1 MRFPGDGFKDKD
13 DANPDETREP
23 VVDSGDT
30 QMNEEATGSDQ
41 NTTKKH
47 KTGAPVPPDDFVV
60 DRIKELNGSPLP
72 CALHYKGHK
81 ASNHP

>member
-13 DANPDETREP
+13 DTNPTETREP

-47 KTGAPVPPDDFVV
+47 KKPSLTNRP
-60 DRIKELNGSPLP
+60 RQK
-72 CALHYKGHK
+72 
-81 ASNHP
+81 